1 MTSTAPPPIPIAAAD
16 EPTCCPEEELV
27 PCTACYEKHKAE
39 EAALLPPVDEPNF
52 SDLKQAAA
60 SLQRMPPPE
69 IPHGHAAS
77 APEDITHHQA
87 HARQLPAPNPPD
99 PRTAESEK
107 SGPLLATPAHSRTS
121 ERERDSAAA
130 AQQATV
136 AAAGEDEPTCC
147 PEEAELVPCSACYE
161 KMHGHHS
168 SAAAPTSS
176 AAPVAAYAAPSPSPL
191 PAPYPLTANTVD
203 YNNAGVGTQSVYGVG
218 SAFQPQPQ
226 MQPYPMQPAVYSQM
240 SYSASPPP
248 SIMFGQP
255 QQQAQQQVDVY
266 GNMYQQQMS
275 AMQMPQQQPQY
286 LCQPSPTMYQPYSA
300 PVTMAGPNGGTLV
313 YYPNPAQNNGIDS
326 SAQSQLQSL
335 PAVQPQPQ
343 QMSHQVPP
351 PGLMSYYQQP
361 QQQQMQI
368 TQPQHNVPAQQPA
381 SLAFQ
386 QQPVAY
392 VNNIPM
398 YYTTQPPLPQQQ
410 QHTQAEQQPAQL
422 HNVYL
427 PASAPAST
435 VASPASSIVGD
446 SIRSCSDLDK
456 TCATYKTEICR
467 SHQYSG
473 ACEYG
478 SSCQFAHG
486 LDELRTREV
495 DPKYKTERCKNYHA
509 FGPSTC
515 WYGPRCKFIHDE
527 STDLPTH
534 RHCLVKFV

>member
-1 MTSTAPPPIPIAAAD
+1 M
-16 EPTCCPEEELV
+16 

-52 SDLKQAAA
+52 SDMKQAAA
-60 SLQRMPPPE
+60 SLQRIPPPE

-99 PRTAESEK
+99 PRTADSEE
-107 SGPLLATPAHSRTS
+107 SGPLLAHTASPRAT
-121 ERERDSAAA
+121 ERERDGAA
-130 AQQATV
+130 AQPALV
-136 AAAGEDEPTCC
+136 AARAAAEEEPTCC

-168 SAAAPTSS
+168 SPSPAST
-176 AAPVAAYAAPSPSPL
+176 VAALTVPPAFTAPSAPSPL
-191 PAPYPLTANTVD
+191 PTTYALTANAVD
-203 YNNAGVGTQSVYGVG
+203 YNAGVGTQSLYNVS
-218 SAFQPQPQ
+218 SAMQQQ
-226 MQPYPMQPAVYSQM
+226 QQLQPYAMQPAVYSPLT
-240 SYSASPPP
+240 YAASPPP
-248 SIMFGQP
+248 SAMYGPSSMQP
-255 QQQAQQQVDVY
+255 QQQVDMY
-266 GNMYQQQMS
+266 GNLYQQPMS
-275 AMQMPQQQPQY
+275 GMQMQQQQQPQY
-286 LCQPSPTMYQPYSA
+286 QYQPASAVYQPYPA

-313 YYPNPAQNNGIDS
+313 YYPNPAQNSVADS
-326 SAQSQLQSL
+326 SAQPQLQSM
-335 PAVQPQPQ
+335 PVVQPQPQ
-343 QMSHQVPP
+343 QISHQMPP
-351 PGLMSYYQQP
+351 PGLMGYYQQP
-361 QQQQMQI
+361 QHQQQVQLA
-368 TQPQHNVPAQQPA
+368 QPQHSAPAQQQPA
-381 SLAFQ
+381 TLAYQ

-398 YYTTQPPLPQQQ
+398 YYTTQPPQQQ
-410 QHTQAEQQPAQL
+410 QQQTQSAQSTQ
-422 HNVYL
+422 HHSVYL
-427 PASAPAST
+427 PVSAPAST
-435 VASPASSIVGD
+435 VSSPASSVAGE
-446 SIRSCSDLDK
+446 SIRSFTSEADK

-478 SSCQFAHG
+478 ASCQFAHG

-527 STDLPTH
+527 SVQHSHSTTPP
-534 RHCLVKFV
+534 VQ